1 MAYARK
7 VRPPVLGEGAL
18 SFPGHELTVPYS
30 LASPPS
36 ELRAGPAR
44 VRGSFQAKSEI
55 AAAAFRCG
63 DGMLTLEDGTKYR
76 LTMLAHSSGSDTTYF
91 EMRL

>member
-1 MAYARK
+1 MSYARK
-7 VRPPVLGEGAL
+7 VRPPVLGEGTL

-36 ELRAGPAR
+36 ELRSGPAR
-44 VRGSFQAKSEI
+44 VRGSFQADAEI

-63 DGMLTLEDGTKYR
+63 DGSLKLEDGSSYR
-76 LTMLAHSSGSDTTYF
+76 LTMLAHSAGSDTTYF
-91 EMRL
+91 EMRI